1 MKSTW
6 FGNKQR
12 YEFAK
17 LIQEADYSM
26 HGWDLYHSWLQVA
39 SGSMRQACH
48 VMRTGVKDERIEQTV
63 IEHQKRVK
71 HPENFA
77 RAMGVL
83 VAALEKESDDF
94 LGSVLMEWG
103 QNDVRF
109 KGQCF
114 TPMAVCRMMAAL
126 TIGDRKPDPDKR
138 LMISEPACGGGAM
151 VIATSE
157 VLKANGFFPW
167 NYHWQCVDVDWR
179 MFAACYIQTTL
190 LGIPAEVVHGNTL
203 SQERWDTAETIS
215 AVLYPLRKRP
225 SVRIDEPVQDEIV
238 TESVGLGEFK
248 QLTLF

>member
-26 HGWDLYHSWLQVA
+26 HGWDLYNSWLQVA

-48 VMRTGVKDERIEQTV
+48 VMRTGVKDDRIEQTV
-63 IEHQKRVK
+63 IDHQKRVK

-103 QNDVRF
+103 QNDVQF

-114 TPMAVCRMMAAL
+114 TPMSVCRMMATM
-126 TIGDRKPDPDKR
+126 TIGDRKPDPDER

-151 VIATSE
+151 VIATSD

-225 SVRIDEPVQDEIV
+225 SVRIDEPVQEKIV
-238 TESVGLGEFK
+238 TESLGLGDYK

>member
-6 FGNKQR
+6 FSNRQR

-17 LIQEADYSM
+17 LVQEADYSL
-26 HGWDLYHSWLQVA
+26 HGWDLFHSWLQVA
-39 SGSMRQACH
+39 SGSLRQGCH
-48 VMRTGVKDERIEQTV
+48 LFRTGEKDLKIEQTV

-77 RAMGVL
+77 RALGVL

-103 QNDVRF
+103 QNDVQF

-114 TPMAVCRMMAAL
+114 TQMPVCRMMAAL
-126 TIGDRKPDPDKR
+126 IIGDQKPDPENR

-151 VIATSE
+151 VIATSD

-179 MFAACYIQTTL
+179 MFAACYIQASL
-190 LGIPAEVVHGNTL
+190 LGIPAQVVHGNTISL
-203 SQERWDTAETIS
+203 ECWDTAETIA
-215 AVLYPLRKRP
+215 AVMHPVRKKAA
-225 SVRIDEPVQDEIV
+225 VRIDESVSKSV
-238 TESVGLGEFK
+238 VESVDFGSYK
-248 QLTLF
+248 QLSLF

>member
-26 HGWDLYHSWLQVA
+26 HGWDLYSSWLQVA

-48 VMRTGVKDERIEQTV
+48 VMRTGVKDDRIEQTV

-114 TPMAVCRMMAAL
+114 TPMPVCRMMAAL
-126 TIGDRKPDPDKR
+126 TIGDRKPDPDER

>member
-26 HGWDLYHSWLQVA
+26 QGWDLYHSWLQVA

-48 VMRTGVKDERIEQTV
+48 VMRTGVKDDRIEQTV

-77 RAMGVL
+77 RAFGVL
-83 VAALEKESDDF
+83 VASLEKESDDF

-103 QNDVRF
+103 QNDVQF

-126 TIGDRKPDPDKR
+126 TIGDRKPDPEDR

-151 VIATSE
+151 VIATSD

-179 MFAACYIQTTL
+179 MFAACYIQTSL
-190 LGIPAEVVHGNTL
+190 LGIPAQVVHGNTL
-203 SQERWDTAETIS
+203 SLECWDTAETIA
-215 AVLYPLRKRP
+215 AVMHPVRKKAA
-225 SVRIDEPVQDEIV
+225 VQIDEPVQDEIV
-238 TESVGLGEFK
+238 TESVGLGGYK